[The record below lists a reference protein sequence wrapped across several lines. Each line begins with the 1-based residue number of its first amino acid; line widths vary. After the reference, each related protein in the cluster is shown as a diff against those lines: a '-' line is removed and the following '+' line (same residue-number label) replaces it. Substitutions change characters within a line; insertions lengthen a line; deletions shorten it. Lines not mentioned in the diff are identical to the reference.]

1 MTLPQFLAERRI
13 PFSEREDLSR
23 HTSIRCGGI
32 CSVFITPHKKED
44 LVACAEFLSRGGYP
58 WHLVGRMTNTLPPDG
73 MCEDVFLSTCAM
85 QEIRII
91 GDRAEVAA
99 GVGMAALAKTLLERE
114 RFAFA
119 PLAGIPGTLGGAVR
133 GNAGAFGK
141 ETADAVISCEI
152 YSLTEGK
159 TLTVPREQ
167 MHFSYRRSRLCENP
181 EEILLSVLYAAPHS
195 DRRTVEEEIDRLR
208 AVRRASQPIGEPS
221 LGSVFLRV
229 GDRSAA
235 WYIDRV
241 GGKGLS
247 VGGAKISEKH
257 AGFIVNTGGATAHD
271 VRTLTEEIRRK
282 VLSSY
287 GVFLTP
293 EITIL

>member
-1 MTLPQFLAERRI
+1 
-13 PFSEREDLSR
+13 
-23 HTSIRCGGI
+23 
-32 CSVFITPHKKED
+32 
-44 LVACAEFLSRGGYP
+44 
-58 WHLVGRMTNTLPPDG
+58 
-73 MCEDVFLSTCAM
+73 
-85 QEIRII
+85 
-91 GDRAEVAA
+91 
-99 GVGMAALAKTLLERE
+99 
-114 RFAFA
+114 
-119 PLAGIPGTLGGAVR
+119 
-133 GNAGAFGK
+133 
-141 ETADAVISCEI
+141 
-152 YSLTEGK
+152 
-159 TLTVPREQ
+159 

-195 DRRTVEEEIDRLR
+195 DRRTAEEEIDRLR

-271 VRTLTEEIRRK
+271 VRTLAEEIRRK